1 MSCGGLL
8 HLLASFI
15 MALNLI
21 HAKHYLVETEHKEEL
36 FTEKQI
42 NTVLRALP
50 EETKLIYNSLTK
62 SAQQTIQKKLH
73 KLYGNDT
80 KAVRYTIAVTLVICF
95 NYLKNKSF

>member
-8 HLLASFI
+8 HLLASF
-15 MALNLI
+15 MALNLV

-50 EETKLIYNSLTK
+50 EEAKLIYNSLTK

-73 KLYGNDT
+73 ELYGNDT

>member
-1 MSCGGLL
+1 MPSGGLL
-8 HLLASFI
+8 HLLTSF
-15 MALNLI
+15 MALNFI
-21 HAKHYLVETEHKEEL
+21 HAKHYLVETEDKEEL

-50 EETKLIYNSLTK
+50 EEAKLIYNSLTK

-73 KLYGNDT
+73 ELYGNDT